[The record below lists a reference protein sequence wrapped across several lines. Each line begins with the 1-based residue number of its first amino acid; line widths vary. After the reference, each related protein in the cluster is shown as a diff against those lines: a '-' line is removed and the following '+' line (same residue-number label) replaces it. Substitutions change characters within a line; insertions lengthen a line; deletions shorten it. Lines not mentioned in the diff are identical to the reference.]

1 MRLPPLNALRAFEAA
16 ARHQSFVAAA
26 EELHVTQGAVSRHVR
41 LLEEHLGVALFRRQA
56 QGVRLTAAGR
66 SLLPDVSAAFERI
79 EAAARRVRRGEREL
93 RVGAAPTLA
102 GRWLLRR
109 LARFHAAHPEMRI
122 ILAWMSGYEDFRAG
136 AFDAA
141 IVPVD
146 VGDRRP
152 ATLEAQLLRREALSP
167 ACAPGRAP
175 ALVAPASLTAETLL
189 HPSTHHEDWRLWLR
203 AAGLP
208 LDLAEGGIAFH
219 TLEMAISAAI
229 GGLGVAMVDL
239 LLVQDELA
247 QGILVAPFD
256 LVVRE
261 GTGYLLVAERG
272 RLDEPALAA
281 FRHWLYAEV
290 AADEA
295 AWAAGRAGLSPSRP
309 PSSAPS

>member
-16 ARHQSFVAAA
+16 ARHESFVAAA
-26 EELHVTQGAVSRHVR
+26 GELHVTQGAISRHVR
-41 LLEEHLGVALFRRQA
+41 LLEAHLGAALFHRQA
-56 QGVRLTAAGR
+56 QGVRLTPAGR
-66 SLLPDVSAAFERI
+66 ALLPELTGAFERI
-79 EAAARRVRRGEREL
+79 ALAAHRVERGGREL
-93 RVGAAPTLA
+93 RVAAAPTLA

-109 LARFHAAHPEMRI
+109 LARFHAAHAECRVT
-122 ILAWMSGYEDFRAG
+122 LGWMSGYEDFVSG
-136 AFDAA
+136 GFDLA
-141 IVPVD
+141 IAPLD
-146 VGDRRP
+146 IDDRRP
-152 ATLEAQLLRREALSP
+152 RGREATLLRQEALAP
-167 ACAPGRAP
+167 VCAPARAG
-175 ALVAPASLTAETLL
+175 SLATPTDLAGETLL
-189 HPSTHHEDWRLWLR
+189 HPSTTREDWPKWLA

-208 LDLAEGGIAFH
+208 AHLAQGGQAYY

-239 LLVQDELA
+239 LLVRDELA

-272 RLDEPALAA
+272 RLAEPHMVA
-281 FRHWLYAEV
+281 FRDWLAAEV

-295 AWAAGRAGLSPSRP
+295 AWRSVPVVATPSRP

>member
-1 MRLPPLNALRAFEAA
+1 LNALRAFEAA
-16 ARHQSFVAAA
+16 ARHQSFATAAD
-26 EELHVTQGAVSRHVR
+26 ELHVTQGAVSRHVR

-79 EAAARRVRRGEREL
+79 EAAARRLVRGEREL

-109 LARFHAAHPEMRI
+109 LARFHAAHPETRV

-136 AFDAA
+136 GFDLA

-146 VGDRRP
+146 IDEHRP
-152 ATLEAQLLRREALSP
+152 ANLEARLLRQEALSP
-167 ACAPGRAP
+167 ACAPARAP
-175 ALVAPASLTAETLL
+175 VLATPADLRGETLL
-189 HPSTHHEDWRLWLR
+189 HPSTYREDWRLWLR

-208 LDLAEGGIAFH
+208 VELAEGGLAFP

-239 LLVQDELA
+239 LLVRDELA
-247 QGILVAPFD
+247 QGVLVAPFER
-256 LVVRE
+256 VVRE

-272 RLDEPALAA
+272 RLEEPALAA
-281 FRHWLYAEV
+281 FRDWLDAEV

-295 AWAAGRAGLSPSRP
+295 DWGAARDGFSPSRP
-309 PSSAPS
+309 PSSVPS